1 MPMVRTPAISTTT
14 VRSPGERSRTRK
26 SSGGDHPQHFSEKEC
41 SFHIDYGLE
50 LLFHIG
56 GVTLPL
62 ARVPQLGCSRQQD

>member
-1 MPMVRTPAISTTT
+1 VNEPDAKVLR
-14 VRSPGERSRTRK
+14 RH
-26 SSGGDHPQHFSEKEC
+26 HPQHFSEKEC

-62 ARVPQLGCSRQQD
+62 ARVPQLGCKSNSSESVSGFASGIA